1 MTIEEKRK
9 ALIKY
14 CITHTCNKSDDKMP
28 CEFIDNKFCKKF
40 SMDNCDDELI
50 EKWYDLFFGNT
61 ENDAVNH
68 PSHYADGKI
77 ECIDYIQDKLTK
89 EEFQGY
95 CKGNALK
102 YISRAGKKNP
112 DKYNEDLQKAI
123 WYLKRA
129 TNNGA

>member
-1 MTIEEKRK
+1 MKLKEKVMKLHQYCCGSNGCEECEHKDNPYCTNYDVFK
-9 ALIKY
+9 A
-14 CITHTCNKSDDKMP
+14 P
-28 CEFIDNKFCKKF
+28 KKVI
-40 SMDNCDDELI
+40 NE
-50 EKWYDLFFGNT
+50 WYNLFFGNP

-129 TNNGA
+129 TNDGT